1 MKVCLCSAE
10 CVPYVKTGG
19 LADITGSLP
28 KSLEHLGCEVKVFIP
43 LYNTIG
49 TIFHGLLKNNEFED
63 IQVQIGDAV
72 HTFNIWEG
80 ELPDSDV
87 NVYFIDCPHYFHRGK
102 PYTDDKD
109 EDERFIFFQLAILE
123 TLQRF
128 KWSPDIL
135 HSNDWQTSLLPVYL
149 KTTFAWDELFKFTTS
164 ILTIHNI
171 GYQGRFSKNSIHS
184 AGLPYDD
191 FYPEGPFELDGAFSF
206 LKAGILYADVVTAVS
221 PTYSKEIQTSEY
233 GAGLEGVLATRKNDL
248 YGILNGIDTTIW
260 NPETDEKIPY
270 NYSEKKIK
278 NKYKIRAELVKEAG
292 FKDLNIPIIG
302 IVSRLAGQKGFELI
316 QPIITELLNI
326 PVNMI
331 VLGSGDK
338 KLEKFFELAAESFKG
353 KFIEYIGFNDELA
366 HLITAGA
373 DMFLMPSLYEPCG
386 LNQMYSLVYGTVPIV
401 RKTGGLADTVKD
413 FHEFGEEGT
422 GFTFIDPTPEA
433 LYLTVRRAVDIYYD
447 RNKWSAIMKRGM
459 KEDFSWNHSAKE
471 YVELY
476 KKYVK
481 RKEF

>member
-43 LYNTIG
+43 LYNTIA
-49 TIFHGLLKNNEFED
+49 TLFHGLLQNTEFED
-63 IQVQIGDAV
+63 VPVKIGDV
-72 HTFNIWEG
+72 THTFNLWEG
-80 ELPDSDV
+80 VLPDSDV
-87 NVYFIDCPHYFHRGK
+87 NVYFIDCQHYYHRGK

-123 TLQRF
+123 TLQRL

-135 HSNDWQTSLLPVYL
+135 HCNDWQTSLLPVYL
-149 KTTFAWDELFKFTTS
+149 KTTFAWDELFKDTAS

-171 GYQGRFSKNSIHS
+171 GYQGRFSKNSIFS
-184 AGLPYDD
+184 AGLSFDN
-191 FYPEGPFELDGAFSF
+191 FYPEGPFEMDGAFCF
-206 LKAGILYADVVTAVS
+206 LKAGILYSEAITAVS
-221 PTYSKEIQTSEY
+221 PTYAKEIQTAEY
-233 GAGLEGVLATRKNDL
+233 GAGMEGVLAVRKKDL
-248 YGILNGIDTTIW
+248 SGILNGIDTTIW
-260 NPETDEKIPY
+260 NPETDDKIPF
-270 NYSEKKIK
+270 NYSEKKLK
-278 NKYKIRAELVKEAG
+278 NKYRIRAELIKEAE
-292 FKDLNIPIIG
+292 FTNPNIPIVG
-302 IVSRLAGQKGFELI
+302 MVSRFAGQKGFDLI
-316 QPIITELLNI
+316 EPIISELLNI

-338 KLEKFFELAAESFKG
+338 KLEKFFEIAAASFKG

-366 HLITAGA
+366 HLITAGS

-386 LNQMYSLVYGTVPIV
+386 LNQMYSLAYGTVPVV

-413 FHEFGEEGT
+413 FHEYNEEGN
-422 GFTFIDPTPEA
+422 GFSFEDATPQA
-433 LYLTVRRAVDIYYD
+433 LYLTVKRAADIYYD
-447 RNKWSAIMKRGM
+447 KIKWPAIMKRGM
-459 KEDFSWNHSAKE
+459 QEDFSWDHSAKE

-476 KKYVK
+476 KKYEK